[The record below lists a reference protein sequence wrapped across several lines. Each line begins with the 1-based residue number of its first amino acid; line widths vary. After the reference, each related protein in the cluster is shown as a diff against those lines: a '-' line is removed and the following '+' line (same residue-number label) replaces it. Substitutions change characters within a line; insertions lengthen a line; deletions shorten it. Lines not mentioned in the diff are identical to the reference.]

1 MSVPT
6 ITQSPNY
13 NYSPQPRKSRT
24 WLWIVLGSAIGV
36 LLFSA
41 LVAGSAFFALHTFFQ
56 QTDQPVPVVAS
67 YGLAFIRQDYTS
79 AYTDLDSRATING
92 HQVDQQS
99 FTALATSADTHYGK
113 VSGWNIDPAL
123 QGNDPS
129 HMTITVHR
137 GNRNY
142 QIHIQ
147 LKLEGNDWKIISAD
161 GV

>member
-13 NYSPQPRKSRT
+13 NYSPQPGKSRT
-24 WLWIVLGSAIGV
+24 WFWIVLGSAIGV

-67 YGLAFIRQDYTS
+67 YGLAFIRQDYAN

-92 HQVDQQS
+92 QRVDQQS
-99 FTALATSADTHYGK
+99 FTALAIAADTHYGK
-113 VSGWNIDPAL
+113 VSEWNIDPAL

-137 GNRNY
+137 SNRNY

-147 LKLEGNDWKIISAD
+147 LKLEGNDWKIVSAD

>member
-1 MSVPT
+1 MSVST

-13 NYSPQPRKSRT
+13 IYSQQPKKSRT
-24 WLWIVLGSAIGV
+24 LLWIVLGSAIGV

-67 YGLAFIRQDYTS
+67 YGLAFIRQDYAN

-92 HQVDQQS
+92 QQVDQQA
-99 FTALATSADTHYGK
+99 FTALATSADAHYGK
-113 VSGWNIDPAL
+113 VSEYSIDPSL

-129 HMTITVHR
+129 HMTITVRR
-137 GNRNY
+137 GDRTY
-142 QIHIQ
+142 QIHLQ
-147 LKLEGNDWKIISAD
+147 LKLEGNDWKISSTD
-161 GV
+161 GI

>member
-67 YGLAFIRQDYTS
+67 YGLSFMRQDYAT
-79 AYTDLDSRATING
+79 AYTNLDSQATING
-92 HQVDQQS
+92 QQVDQQS
-99 FTALATSADTHYGK
+99 FTALATSADEHYGK
-113 VSGWNIDPAL
+113 VSGYSIDPAL

-129 HMTITVHR
+129 HRTITVHR

-142 QIHIQ
+142 QIHLQ

>member
-6 ITQSPNY
+6 FTQSPNY

-67 YGLAFIRQDYTS
+67 SCKLWSGFDEAGLCEC
-79 AYTDLDSRATING
+79 LC
-92 HQVDQQS
+92 
-99 FTALATSADTHYGK
+99 
-113 VSGWNIDPAL
+113 
-123 QGNDPS
+123 
-129 HMTITVHR
+129 
-137 GNRNY
+137 
-142 QIHIQ
+142 
-147 LKLEGNDWKIISAD
+147 
-161 GV
+161 